1 MRTRK
6 SSIVGKMCFFIII
19 STLFTALAISIVSKK
34 SMSSSIKEERDGKAA
49 FIASVIQEELGDDVI
64 EDIAAKG
71 ENSSNYDDFKKLA
84 DKYSETEDVESIY
97 IDENSK
103 AVVVAMNTADI
114 NKEVTGYVKHICF
127 VACAVFAAVLLL
139 YFFESLTIRR
149 NFRNINTTIKELGS
163 ENGDLT
169 RKLDIHSGDELE
181 ILGSG
186 LNKLLDRVQYIINN
200 IAKGTDNINESMTSI
215 GNVMSDAEAKVTLI
229 NDDMNNMVAATE
241 EIAASTATAFNEVT
255 EFCQGT
261 EKIAELTEKN
271 TELAK
276 KINNISGKIAKHSD
290 EAKVKASDNYE
301 IMSRK
306 LETEDAN
313 AKSVEKINA
322 LSNDIL
328 AISDQTNLLAINASI
343 EAARAGEAG
352 RGFAVVA
359 SEISTLAESTNK
371 AANEIQVVSNTV
383 MQAIEGLESISAQM
397 LAYIRDNVLKDY
409 SDYSQTNRQFASDT
423 EIMNRDMENLS
434 DIVKKYGES
443 VEELRTSIESVSSAA
458 EENSAEI
465 ITVADMVDKFDA
477 AMKDTVAMTKANMET
492 ATDMKKIVSDYKTS
506 DTENKPYR

>member
-19 STLFTALAISIVSKK
+19 STLFTALAIGLVSKK
-34 SMSSSIKEERDGKAA
+34 SMSRSIKAERDDRAA
-49 FIASVIQEELGDDVI
+49 LIAQVIQEELGEDVI
-64 EDIAAKG
+64 KDIAAKG
-71 ENSSNYDDFKKLA
+71 ENSSSYDVFKELA
-84 DKYSETEDVESIY
+84 DKYSEAEDVESI
-97 IDENSK
+97 DVDGNSGL
-103 AVVVAMNTADI
+103 VVVAMNTSDI
-114 NKEVTGYVKHICF
+114 NKEVAGYVKHICF
-127 VACAVFAAVLLL
+127 VAGAVFIAVLLL

-149 NFRNINTTIKELGS
+149 NFRNINITIKELGS

-186 LNKLLDRVQYIINN
+186 LNNLLDRIQYIINN
-200 IAKGTDNINESMTSI
+200 IAAGTDNINESMTSI
-215 GNVMSDAEAKVTLI
+215 EKVMNDTDAKVTLI

-241 EIAASTATAFNEVT
+241 EIAASTATAYNEVA

-276 KINNISGKIAKHSD
+276 KINSISEELAKHSD
-290 EAKVKASDNYE
+290 EAKIKASDNYE
-301 IMSRK
+301 IMSRN
-306 LETEDAN
+306 LATEDAN
-313 AKSVEKINA
+313 AQSVEKINE

-359 SEISTLAESTNK
+359 SEISSLAESTNK

-409 SDYSQTNRQFASDT
+409 SDYSQTSRQFASDT
-423 EIMNRDMENLS
+423 EIMNRDMESLS

-443 VEELRTSIESVSSAA
+443 VEELKTSIEAVSAA
-458 EENSAEI
+458 TEENSAEI

-477 AMKDTVAMTKANMET
+477 AMKDTVAMTKANMDT
-492 ATDMKKIVSDYKTS
+492 VAGMKKIVSDYKTS
-506 DTENKPYR
+506 DTENELDQ

>member
-1 MRTRK
+1 
-6 SSIVGKMCFFIII
+6 
-19 STLFTALAISIVSKK
+19 
-34 SMSSSIKEERDGKAA
+34 
-49 FIASVIQEELGDDVI
+49 
-64 EDIAAKG
+64 
-71 ENSSNYDDFKKLA
+71 
-84 DKYSETEDVESIY
+84 
-97 IDENSK
+97 
-103 AVVVAMNTADI
+103 
-114 NKEVTGYVKHICF
+114 
-127 VACAVFAAVLLL
+127 
-139 YFFESLTIRR
+139 
-149 NFRNINTTIKELGS
+149 
-163 ENGDLT
+163 
-169 RKLDIHSGDELE
+169 
-181 ILGSG
+181 
-186 LNKLLDRVQYIINN
+186 
-200 IAKGTDNINESMTSI
+200 
-215 GNVMSDAEAKVTLI
+215 
-229 NDDMNNMVAATE
+229 
-241 EIAASTATAFNEVT
+241 
-255 EFCQGT
+255 
-261 EKIAELTEKN
+261 
-271 TELAK
+271 
-276 KINNISGKIAKHSD
+276 
-290 EAKVKASDNYE
+290 
-301 IMSRK
+301 MSRK

-409 SDYSQTNRQFASDT
+409 SDYSQTNRQFASDA

-492 ATDMKKIVSDYKTS
+492 AADMKKSCLTIKHQTLKTNRTDNMEHMVLTAMDKS
-506 DTENKPYR
+506 I

>member
-49 FIASVIQEELGDDVI
+49 FIASVIQEELGDNVI

-71 ENSSNYDDFKKLA
+71 ENSSSYDDFKKLA

-127 VACAVFAAVLLL
+127 VAGAVFAAVLLL
-139 YFFESLTIRR
+139 YFFESLTLRR

-261 EKIAELTEKN
+261 EKIA
-271 TELAK
+271 AK

-492 ATDMKKIVSDYKTS
+492 AADMKKIVSDYKTS
-506 DTENKPYR
+506 DTENKPDR

>member
-49 FIASVIQEELGDDVI
+49 FIASVIQEELGDNVI

-71 ENSSNYDDFKKLA
+71 ENSSSYDDFKKLA

-103 AVVVAMNTADI
+103 AVVVAMNTDDI

-127 VACAVFAAVLLL
+127 VAGAVFAAVLLL
-139 YFFESLTIRR
+139 YFFESLTLRR

-290 EAKVKASDNYE
+290 EAKAKASDNYE

-409 SDYSQTNRQFASDT
+409 SDYSQANRQFASDT

-492 ATDMKKIVSDYKTS
+492 AADMKKIVSDYKTS
-506 DTENKPYR
+506 DSENKPDR

>member
-19 STLFTALAISIVSKK
+19 STLFTALAIGFVSKK
-34 SMSSSIKEERDGKAA
+34 SMSRSIKAERDDRAA
-49 FIASVIQEELGDDVI
+49 FIAQVIQEELGDDVI
-64 EDIAAKG
+64 KDIAAKG
-71 ENSSNYDDFKKLA
+71 ENSSSYVVFKELA
-84 DKYSETEDVESIY
+84 DKYSETEDVESID
-97 IDENSK
+97 IDENNGQ
-103 AVVVAMNTADI
+103 VVVTMNTADI
-114 NKEVTGYVKHICF
+114 KKEVTGYVRHICF
-127 VACAVFAAVLLL
+127 VAGTVFIVVLLL

-186 LNKLLDRVQYIINN
+186 LNNLLDRIQYIINN
-200 IAKGTDNINESMTSI
+200 IAAGTDNINDSMTSI
-215 GNVMSDAEAKVTLI
+215 EKVMSDADAKVTLI

-241 EIAASTATAFNEVT
+241 EIAASTATAYNEVA

-271 TELAK
+271 AELAK
-276 KINNISGKIAKHSD
+276 KINSISEALAKHSD
-290 EAKVKASDNYE
+290 EAKLKAADNYE
-301 IMSRK
+301 IMSK
-306 LETEDAN
+306 NLATEDAN
-313 AKSVEKINA
+313 AQSVEKINA

-359 SEISTLAESTNK
+359 SEISSLAESTNK

-383 MQAIEGLESISAQM
+383 MQAIEGLEAISSEM
-397 LAYIRDNVLKDY
+397 LSYIRDNVLKDY
-409 SDYSQTNRQFASDT
+409 SDYSQTSRQFADDT
-423 EIMNRDMENLS
+423 DVMNRNMENLS

-443 VEELRTSIESVSSAA
+443 VEELKTSIEAVSAA
-458 EENSAEI
+458 TEENSAEI

-477 AMKDTVAMTKANMET
+477 AMKDTVAMTKANMDT
-492 ATDMKKIVSDYKTS
+492 VAGMKKIVSDYKTS
-506 DTENKPYR
+506 DTENKLD

>member
-19 STLFTALAISIVSKK
+19 STLFTALAIGIVSKK

-49 FIASVIQEELGDDVI
+49 FIARVIQEELGDGVI

-71 ENSSNYDDFKKLA
+71 ENSSSYNDFKKLA

-127 VACAVFAAVLLL
+127 VAGAVFAAVLLL

-200 IAKGTDNINESMTSI
+200 IAAGTDNINESMTSI

-409 SDYSQTNRQFASDT
+409 SDYSQANRQFASDT

-492 ATDMKKIVSDYKTS
+492 AAGMKKIVSDYKTS
-506 DTENKPYR
+506 DTENKLDQ

>member
-71 ENSSNYDDFKKLA
+71 ENSSSYDDFKKLA

-127 VACAVFAAVLLL
+127 VAGAVFAAVLLL
-139 YFFESLTIRR
+139 YFFESLTLRR

-241 EIAASTATAFNEVT
+241 EIA
-255 EFCQGT
+255 
-261 EKIAELTEKN
+261 ELTEKN

-306 LETEDAN
+306 LETEDTN

-409 SDYSQTNRQFASDT
+409 SDYSQANRQFASDT

-492 ATDMKKIVSDYKTS
+492 AADMKKIVSDYKTS
-506 DTENKPYR
+506 DTENKPDR